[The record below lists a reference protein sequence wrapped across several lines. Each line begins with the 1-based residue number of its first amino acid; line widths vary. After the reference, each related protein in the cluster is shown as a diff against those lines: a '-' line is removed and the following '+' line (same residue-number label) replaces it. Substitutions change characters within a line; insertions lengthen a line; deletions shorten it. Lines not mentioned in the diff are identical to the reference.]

1 MYVVHPNN
9 HVRSVALSL
18 RDMLSRFLSEND
30 IPCYAIADEIMASR
44 ATLEKFI
51 KGEADLKFMQAVR
64 LMKVLGVPESDYV
77 SVYCKDKD
85 DVENESFDKLER
97 LSYIVKN
104 FDIPAL
110 KRLGII
116 TSRAKID
123 DYEKCICDFL
133 GLQSI
138 YQYEDTSLMPVL
150 FSKSKRKII
159 EEKESKM
166 TSFWLKCSIATFMK
180 MNNPYDFDRD
190 LLIQLL
196 KRTAEFT
203 EDEKNGYY
211 RFVLVLYQLGVTVL
225 TQSYHVGTNTHGCTM
240 IINGKPCLV
249 VTDMGKKYHKL
260 WLSLLHELYHVIN
273 DFDLIETLNY
283 HFSTPDEPDLL
294 FNEKKADQFGLD
306 VLIPPA
312 IQEKLKS
319 IVPFPIKVK
328 ALSSQLHVSPAVVYG
343 VYLENLPNGKEKSRQ
358 FSIYNKEN
366 MLLSSEVATKDILFD
381 PVNKRSL
388 EKAIEGMKTVFDKK
402 AI

>member
-1 MYVVHPNN
+1 MLNGWERASDFIVKNNNETFAFMAGIHYFCTKIAIEMYVVHPNN
-9 HVRSVALSL
+9 HVRSVDLSL

-150 FSKSKRKII
+150 FSKSK
-159 EEKESKM
+159 
-166 TSFWLKCSIATFMK
+166 F
-180 MNNPYDFDRD
+180 
-190 LLIQLL
+190 
-196 KRTAEFT
+196 
-203 EDEKNGYY
+203 
-211 RFVLVLYQLGVTVL
+211 
-225 TQSYHVGTNTHGCTM
+225 
-240 IINGKPCLV
+240 
-249 VTDMGKKYHKL
+249 
-260 WLSLLHELYHVIN
+260 
-273 DFDLIETLNY
+273 
-283 HFSTPDEPDLL
+283 
-294 FNEKKADQFGLD
+294 
-306 VLIPPA
+306 
-312 IQEKLKS
+312 
-319 IVPFPIKVK
+319 
-328 ALSSQLHVSPAVVYG
+328 
-343 VYLENLPNGKEKSRQ
+343 
-358 FSIYNKEN
+358 
-366 MLLSSEVATKDILFD
+366 
-381 PVNKRSL
+381 L
-388 EKAIEGMKTVFDKK
+388 EKGDFSYQRRYAFSHHFP
-402 AI
+402 